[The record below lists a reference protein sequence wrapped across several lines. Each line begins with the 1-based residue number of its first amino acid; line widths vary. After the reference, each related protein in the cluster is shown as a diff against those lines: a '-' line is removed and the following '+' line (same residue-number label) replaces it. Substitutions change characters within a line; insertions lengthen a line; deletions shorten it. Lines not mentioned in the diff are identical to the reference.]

1 MGQKNFTIIIL
12 AAGKGKRMGGD
23 LPKVLRTVKNR
34 PIISCLVDSVKKSG
48 LVKKPMVVVC
58 NEHNLVQET
67 LGESCD
73 YVVQSQQLGT
83 GHAVA
88 SARSHFENQTKKIIV
103 LYGDMPLI
111 APETVAKLATF
122 KEADLSVLTLFTTE
136 VKDFEDWRKSFY
148 NFGRII
154 RNAAGEV
161 IAIREKKDCSPQEI
175 EIKEVNPGLYIFDA
189 RWLCRNLGKLDN
201 KNAQGE
207 YYLTDLVKLA
217 MEQGH
222 KINSI
227 KIDAKECVG
236 INTPE
241 ELALAESLICV

>member
-1 MGQKNFTIIIL
+1 MGQNDFTIIIL

-23 LPKVLRTVKNR
+23 MPKVLRTVKDR

-48 LVKKPMVVVC
+48 LVKKPLVVVC

-73 YVVQSQQLGT
+73 YAVQSEQLGT

-88 SARSHFENQTKKIIV
+88 SAKAHFENKTKKIIV

-122 KEADLSVLTLFTTE
+122 KEADSSVLTLFTTA
-136 VKDFEDWRKSFY
+136 VKDFEDWRESFY

-154 RNAAGEV
+154 RDVAGEV
-161 IAIREKKDCSPQEI
+161 IAIREKKDCSPQEL

-227 KIDAKECVG
+227 KIDPKECVG

-241 ELALAESLICV
+241 ELLLAESLL

>member
-1 MGQKNFTIIIL
+1 
-12 AAGKGKRMGGD
+12 MGGD
-23 LPKVLRTVKNR
+23 LPKVLRTVKDR

-48 LVKKPMVVVC
+48 LVKKPLVVVC

-73 YVVQSQQLGT
+73 YAVQSEQLGT

-88 SARSHFENQTKKIIV
+88 SAKAHFENKTKKIIV

-111 APETVAKLATF
+111 APETVAKLAGF
-122 KEADLSVLTLFTTE
+122 KEMDAAVLTLFTTE
-136 VKDFEDWRKSFY
+136 VKDFEDWRQSFY

-154 RNAAGEV
+154 RDVAGRV
-161 IAIREKKDCSPQEI
+161 IAIREKKDCSPPEL

-189 RWLCRNLGKLDN
+189 QWLCHNLVKLDN
-201 KNAQGE
+201 KNVQGE

-217 MEQGH
+217 MEQGY

-227 KIDAKECVG
+227 KIDPKECVG

-241 ELALAESLICV
+241 ELALAESLICD

>member
-1 MGQKNFTIIIL
+1 MNNDFTIIIL

-48 LVKKPMVVVC
+48 LVKKPLVVVC
-58 NEHNLVQET
+58 NEHNLVQDT

-73 YVVQSQQLGT
+73 YVVQREQLGT

-88 SARSHFENQTKKIIV
+88 AAKPHFENQTKKIIV

-111 APETVAKLATF
+111 QPETIAKLAGF
-122 KEADLSVLTLFTTE
+122 EEDEPLVLTLFTTE
-136 VKDFEDWRKSFY
+136 VKDFEDWRKSFF

-154 RNAAGEV
+154 RDIAGQI
-161 IAIREKKDCSPQEI
+161 IAIREKKDCSPPEL

-189 RWLCRNLGKLDN
+189 QWLCRNLGKLDN
-201 KNAQGE
+201 KNAPGE

-227 KIDAKECVG
+227 KIDPKECVG

-241 ELALAESLICV
+241 ELLLAESLIESS